1 MTRSVF
7 ENKKRAVRDSIK
19 QILDKIG
26 VLAQTTNKLFVDEKF
41 VAEISNLALE
51 LNIQLGHLKELEKLE
66 REQFNMGYR
75 G

>member
-41 VAEISNLALE
+41 VAEISNLAIE